1 MAVYKNEHIINEN
14 RGASIIEV
22 VLAMAI
28 VAMASPFVYNQINQ
42 TNKTLKNVATAKKII
57 SVRDAALNFVR
68 VNQDKWPDVAQ
79 IKLSDEELALISPTA
94 VAGFIDK
101 YALTGMTTTDIY
113 LAFDLQES
121 QLQTNNVAKY
131 IGSDA
136 AVVGGDGV
144 AYSDTW
150 AVSAPDF
157 AVGDLIYRI
166 SRDVVGEDTE
176 KYLHRA
182 TSGEDELNKMQR
194 DLDMAS
200 HNIYNIAN
208 LSGKSIDAR
217 NASATFV
224 ETPLV
229 SANEVYFSGG
239 ANVEGQNVELGNV
252 RVSGDVSGFRNIYA
266 QNLNGDKYTTRGHII
281 TDRAAIYETVN
292 VSRDLILKSDTIRT
306 ISGFTGVSV
315 NSVFTSY
322 VSTEEIMFYDNFG
335 LTVSGELLMSTVSP
349 IKIGNWLFPSTRPP
363 EFSVLNL
370 SRASTPTM
378 PNNNAF
384 SDILRDGWQQSITIT
399 NEFNKQ

>member
-1 MAVYKNEHIINEN
+1 
-14 RGASIIEV
+14 
-22 VLAMAI
+22 
-28 VAMASPFVYNQINQ
+28 
-42 TNKTLKNVATAKKII
+42 
-57 SVRDAALNFVR
+57 
-68 VNQDKWPDVAQ
+68 
-79 IKLSDEELALISPTA
+79 
-94 VAGFIDK
+94 
-101 YALTGMTTTDIY
+101 
-113 LAFDLQES
+113 
-121 QLQTNNVAKY
+121 
-131 IGSDA
+131 
-136 AVVGGDGV
+136 
-144 AYSDTW
+144 
-150 AVSAPDF
+150 
-157 AVGDLIYRI
+157 
-166 SRDVVGEDTE
+166 
-176 KYLHRA
+176 
-182 TSGEDELNKMQR
+182 MQR

-239 ANVEGQNVELGNV
+239 ANVDGQNVELGNV

-266 QNLNGDKYTTRGHII
+266 KNLNGDKYTTRGRII
-281 TDRAAIYETVN
+281 TDRATIYEKVN

-399 NEFNKQ
+399 NAINKQ